1 MAIEDFRQL
10 WVYQSGFEGAMRIF
24 ERTKTWPKEEQYAM
38 TDQIRR
44 SSRSVYANIGSVC
57 ANIGEAW
64 FKRLYP
70 RHFVSKLSDAGSE
83 AIETLVWIELALT
96 CGYLSEDE
104 ATDLSSQYRII
115 VGGLAKMMARPEQWC
130 IPTDRIRE
138 ELSDYHIDSS
148 SSLPS

>member
-10 WVYQSGFEGAMRIF
+10 RVYQSGFDGAMRIF
-24 ERTKTWPKEEQYAM
+24 ERTKLWPKEEQYAM

-44 SSRSVYANIGSVC
+44 ASRSVC
-57 ANIGEAW
+57 ANMGEAW

-83 AIETLVWIELALT
+83 AVETLVWIEVALA

-104 ATDLSSQYRII
+104 AADLSSQYRII
-115 VGGLAKMMARPEQWC
+115 AGGLAKMMAKPEQWC
-130 IPTDRIRE
+130 IPTDRIKE
-138 ELSDYHIDSS
+138 ESFDYDFDSDSS
-148 SSLPS
+148 FSS

>member
-10 WVYQSGFEGAMRIF
+10 RVYQSGFAGAMQIF
-24 ERTKTWPKEEQYAM
+24 ELTKAWPKAERYAM

-44 SSRSVYANIGSVC
+44 ASRSVC

-83 AIETLVWIELALT
+83 AVETLVWIEMALS
-96 CGYLSEDE
+96 CGYLLEDE
-104 ATDLSSQYRII
+104 ATDLSAQYRII
-115 VGGLAKMMARPEQWC
+115 AGGLTKMMAKPEQWC
-130 IPTDRIRE
+130 IPADCIKE
-138 ELSDYHIDSS
+138 ESFDYDFDDDSS
-148 SSLPS
+148 FSS